1 MPLRDTAYRV
11 DGPAALGEGAALLQ
25 NLIGKVGR
33 LRLERLGDLLRQLHQ
48 EACTDATQ
56 AKL

>member
-33 LRLERLGDLLRQLHQ
+33 LRLE
-48 EACTDATQ
+48 
-56 AKL
+56 